1 LSVFIVSLATITSVA
16 YDKEA
21 EKEIRGKTEHA
32 ARALERKDYPSF
44 STNLSDDYHFTFRNG
59 TALTRE
65 ETLAAVKKEL
75 DRSLAPVRI
84 NFDITKMV
92 VDGQRASTHVSE
104 MTSYRLKDRNGKLRQ
119 LRYAQEFEET
129 WVETPEGWRV
139 SSTNLTSTPTRY
151 WIDGKQG
158 TRKEY
163 EELLGE

>member
-1 LSVFIVSLATITSVA
+1 
-16 YDKEA
+16 
-21 EKEIRGKTEHA
+21 
-32 ARALERKDYPSF
+32 
-44 STNLSDDYHFTFRNG
+44 
-59 TALTRE
+59 
-65 ETLAAVKKEL
+65 
-75 DRSLAPVRI
+75 
-84 NFDITKMV
+84 MV

-104 MTSYRLKDRNGKLRQ
+104 MTSYRLKDRNGKQRQ

-151 WIDGKQG
+151 WIEGKQG